1 MVNTI
6 LIYPLVFTLLLNP
19 SNLFN
24 KSIYGSFDEGEKLY
38 SQKNYKG
45 ALQTFLDAQVEN
57 PGDIK
62 LKYNIANTQYK
73 IKNYDEAI
81 KGYLDVAKNS
91 KDRFLEEKSYYNLGN
106 CFYREG
112 KLLEAAQC
120 YKKALELDP
129 DDKDA
134 KYNLELVLEKL
145 KKQQGQQKQP
155 DKDKDKKNS
164 DQNDRND
171 KKKEDEKQKQDM
183 KKNKGKES
191 LQEEKPKMASRK
203 LSKEE
208 ADMVLNSLKED
219 RKNFLKEQ
227 LIKKGVIPYTQSKDW

>member
-81 KGYLDVAKNS
+81 KGYLEELQKGCAGTSQGRLIIMFTITGSGSVKDVS
-91 KDRFLEEKSYYNLGN
+91 IVRS
-106 CFYREG
+106 
-112 KLLEAAQC
+112 
-120 YKKALELDP
+120 EL
-129 DDKDA
+129 
-134 KYNLELVLEKL
+134 
-145 KKQQGQQKQP
+145 
-155 DKDKDKKNS
+155 KDKNIL
-164 DQNDRND
+164 QCVL
-171 KKKEDEKQKQDM
+171 QKI
-183 KKNKGKES
+183 K
-191 LQEEKPKMASRK
+191 K
-203 LSKEE
+203 LS
-208 ADMVLNSLKED
+208 
-219 RKNFLKEQ
+219 FG
-227 LIKKGVIPYTQSKDW
+227 I